1 MPLSVRPIPYE
12 VPAYSLTGDLLSYR
26 TCGLQYRYQNRG
38 ALPPSKPVQL
48 WFGQFI
54 HGVMEEAYRAW
65 RQHNWTFP
73 WSDDQLQPIIELIIR
88 RLDAK
93 GTHFQRFQLLS
104 IAIERAFVAINTWG
118 PSLFPTISEAEVSLR
133 GIREMPPGTATLR
146 QSNYYEVHGIVDVM
160 TSVQLTTISDPNP
173 IVRAVLDSLVTQTYE
188 VIVDYKGMRR
198 PSIND
203 SANTSWQDHE
213 EQVLTYSWLRAQ
225 QPGSS
230 QVRSGILLYLNE
242 LVPSVEDMDQLYADL
257 TNNPN
262 TTDVMPV
269 GTDLETALDWP
280 RAKRL
285 WTQPMSNWVDAVENW
300 WRTGREA
307 TPPMPF
313 PRLPTLPGILSEE
326 YRRQRSFRQI
336 AVAPNEVDSSL
347 QSFDSDISEIEA
359 AVANESMGVRI
370 TQAWPARPRPQ
381 TCTAC
386 DFKTFCPAST
396 YRGAPVAP

>member
-1 MPLSVRPIPYE
+1 MPLSVRPLPYE

-54 HGVMEEAYRAW
+54 HGVMEEAYRTW
-65 RQHNWTFP
+65 REHNWAFP
-73 WSDDQLQPIIELIIR
+73 WSDDQLQPIIDLIIR

-104 IAIERAFVAINTWG
+104 IAVERAYTSVNTWG
-118 PSLFPTISEAEVSLR
+118 PFLFPTISEAEVSLR

-146 QSNYYEVHGIVDVM
+146 QSNYYEVHGVVDVM

-203 SANTSWQDHE
+203 RDSTSWQDHE

-242 LVPSVEDMDQLYADL
+242 LVPSVDDMDQLYTDL
-257 TNNPN
+257 TNNPI
-262 TTDVMPV
+262 TTDIIPSADDLAAVMSWHN
-269 GTDLETALDWP
+269 T
-280 RAKRL
+280 KRR
-285 WTQPMSNWVDAVENW
+285 WTEPMSNWVAEVETW

-307 TPPMPF
+307 NPPTPF
-313 PRLPTLPGILSEE
+313 PRLPTLPGMLSQD
-326 YRRQRSFRQI
+326 YRRLRSFRQI
-336 AVAPNEVDSSL
+336 TVAPNEVDSSL

-359 AVANESMGVRI
+359 AVANESRGARI
-370 TQAWPARPRPQ
+370 TQAWPARPRAQ